1 MPRPGYVYSRVQIRL
16 FQRWK
21 CLFASFS
28 SLFSRWASGSAARLQ
43 GISASGTCPCCVYGG
58 VLHLAADPFFF
69 AAYKLQQQIRS
80 VVSGCR
86 TSERFMLP
94 IRLSHSEI
102 YIDPMIPYKLY
113 LYCNT
118 NTALLVTITCHRFA
132 VLFFLGLFFSSGAS
146 TDELTTPTR
155 LNLYEPCV
163 VTPFFLAHCFMTAPP
178 YRPNI
183 DTQQKSPVPCTCPPF
198 QQLHKLQ
205 TPSLPTPFLRQPPQ
219 QPP

>member
-1 MPRPGYVYSRVQIRL
+1 MSIPGCRSAYFNVGNACLPRFPRFSRVGPRVL
-16 FQRWK
+16 LLAYRAFPLLERVRVV
-21 CLFASFS
+21 FME
-28 SLFSRWASGSAARLQ
+28 
-43 GISASGTCPCCVYGG
+43 VYYTWRPT
-58 VLHLAADPFFF
+58 LFFF

-102 YIDPMIPYKLY
+102 YIDPMIPHKLY